1 MKGEGLVG
9 SLFVA
14 GQPTDEELRALPDA
28 GFSTVI
34 NVRMP
39 SEQDEPEGPKVEAAG
54 MRYVSI
60 PYTIQSVTAADVR
73 RIREAI
79 EAAPP
84 GSKVLTH

>member
-1 MKGEGLVG
+1 MKGEARIGPHI
-9 SLFVA
+9 VA
-14 GQPTDEELRALPDA
+14 GQPTDDELRSLKSQ

-39 SEQDEPEGPKVEAAG
+39 GEQDEPEGPKVEAAG

-60 PYTIQSVTAADVR
+60 PYTIQTMTPDDVR

-79 EAAPP
+79 ESAPQ

>member
-1 MKGEGLVG
+1 MKGEARIGPHI
-9 SLFVA
+9 VA
-14 GQPTDEELRALPDA
+14 GQPTDDELRSLKSQ

-39 SEQDEPEGPKVEAAG
+39 GEQDEPEGPKVEAAG
-54 MRYVSI
+54 MRYISI
-60 PYTIQSVTAADVR
+60 PYTIQTITLDDVR

-79 EAAPP
+79 ESAPQ